1 MEIGPNDEAW
11 YAMRVTYGRELKI
24 QEAMNGKF
32 ETFIPKCYKT
42 VERFGKRHYEL
53 TSCTSNLL
61 FVHGSRTQI
70 EEERQ
75 KHIEIKDDKKSHLL
89 SFIKNHIDE
98 PIFVPDKQMEDFI
111 RVSNL
116 PAEELIPL
124 DIREGESLTG
134 QRVKVID
141 GPLVGIEGFIKRIEG
156 NKRVVVGIDNFC
168 YTALNFIS
176 PKFLMKIVN

>member
-1 MEIGPNDEAW
+1 
-11 YAMRVTYGRELKI
+11 
-24 QEAMNGKF
+24 MNRKF

-53 TSCTSNLL
+53 TSCISNLL
-61 FVHGSRTQI
+61 FIYGTRNQI

-75 KHIEIKDDKKSHLL
+75 KQAEIKNDKKWHLL
-89 SFIKNHIDE
+89 NFIMNHENKMIT
-98 PIFVPDKQMEDFI
+98 VPNKQMEDFI
-111 RVSNL
+111 RISNL
-116 PAEELIPL
+116 PVEEIIPL

-156 NKRVVVGIDNFC
+156 NKRVVVTIDGILA
-168 YTALNFIS
+168 TALKFIS
-176 PKFLMKIVN
+176 PSLLTKI

>member
-24 QEAMNGKF
+24 QAAMNGKF

-53 TSCTSNLL
+53 TSCISNLL
-61 FVHGSRTQI
+61 FVYGTRNQI
-70 EEERQ
+70 EEKRQ
-75 KHIEIKDDKKSHLL
+75 KQAEIKNDKKWHLL
-89 SFIKNHIDE
+89 NFIMNHENKMIT
-98 PIFVPDKQMEDFI
+98 VPNKQMEDFI
-111 RVSNL
+111 RISNL
-116 PAEELIPL
+116 PVEEIIPL

-156 NKRVVVGIDNFC
+156 NKRVVVTIDGILA
-168 YTALNFIS
+168 TALKFIS
-176 PKFLMKIVN
+176 PSLLTKI

>member
-24 QEAMNGKF
+24 QAALNGKF

-53 TSCTSNLL
+53 TSCISNLL
-61 FVHGSRTQI
+61 FVYGTKNQI

-75 KHIEIKDDKKSHLL
+75 KHIEIRDGKKSHQLN
-89 SFIKNHIDE
+89 FIKDHENEI
-98 PIFVPDKQMEDFI
+98 IKVQNKQMEDFI

-134 QRVKVID
+134 QRVKVIG

-156 NKRVVVGIDNFC
+156 NKRVVVTIDGMLA
-168 YTALNFIS
+168 TALKFIS
-176 PKFLMKIVN
+176 PSLLIKI

>member
-24 QEAMNGKF
+24 QAAMNGKF

-53 TSCTSNLL
+53 TSCISNLL
-61 FVHGSRTQI
+61 FVYGTKNQI

-75 KHIEIKDDKKSHLL
+75 KQAEIKNDKKWHLL
-89 SFIKNHIDE
+89 NFIMNHENKMIT
-98 PIFVPDKQMEDFI
+98 VPNKQMEDFI

-156 NKRVVVGIDNFC
+156 NKRVVVTIDGMLPP
-168 YTALNFIS
+168 ALKFIS
-176 PKFLMKIVN
+176 PSLLTKI

>member
-1 MEIGPNDEAW
+1 MEIGPNEEAW

-24 QEAMNGKF
+24 QAAMNGKF

-53 TSCTSNLL
+53 TSCISNLL
-61 FVHGSRTQI
+61 FIYGTRNQI

-75 KHIEIKDDKKSHLL
+75 KQAEIKNDKKWHLL
-89 SFIKNHIDE
+89 NFIMNHENKMIT
-98 PIFVPDKQMEDFI
+98 VPNKQMEDFI
-111 RVSNL
+111 RISNL
-116 PAEELIPL
+116 PVEEIIPL

-156 NKRVVVGIDNFC
+156 NKRVVVTIDGILA
-168 YTALNFIS
+168 TALKFIS
-176 PKFLMKIVN
+176 PSLLTKI

>member
-24 QEAMNGKF
+24 QAALNEKF

-53 TSCTSNLL
+53 TSCISNLL
-61 FVHGSRTQI
+61 FVYGTKNQI

-75 KHIEIKDDKKSHLL
+75 KHIEIRDDKKSHQLN
-89 SFIKNHIDE
+89 FIKNHENEI
-98 PIFVPDKQMEDFI
+98 IKVQNKQMEDFI

-134 QRVKVID
+134 QRVKIIG

-156 NKRVVVGIDNFC
+156 NKRVVVTIDGILA
-168 YTALNFIS
+168 TALKFIS
-176 PKFLMKIVN
+176 PSLLTKI

>member
-1 MEIGPNDEAW
+1 
-11 YAMRVTYGRELKI
+11 
-24 QEAMNGKF
+24 MNGKF

-53 TSCTSNLL
+53 TSCISNLL
-61 FVHGSRTQI
+61 FIYGTRNQI

-75 KHIEIKDDKKSHLL
+75 KQAEIKNDKKWHLL
-89 SFIKNHIDE
+89 NFIMNHENKMIT
-98 PIFVPDKQMEDFI
+98 VPNKQMEDFI

-156 NKRVVVGIDNFC
+156 NKRVVVTIDGMLA
-168 YTALNFIS
+168 TALKFIS
-176 PKFLMKIVN
+176 PSLLTKI

>member
-24 QEAMNGKF
+24 QAAMNGKF

-53 TSCTSNLL
+53 TSCILNLL
-61 FVHGSRTQI
+61 FVYGTKNQI

-75 KHIEIKDDKKSHLL
+75 KQAEIKNDKKWHLL
-89 SFIKNHIDE
+89 NFIMNHENKMIT
-98 PIFVPDKQMEDFI
+98 VPNKQMEDFI

-156 NKRVVVGIDNFC
+156 NKRVVVTIDGMLA
-168 YTALNFIS
+168 TALKFIS
-176 PKFLMKIVN
+176 PSLLTKI

>member
-24 QEAMNGKF
+24 QAAMNGKF

-53 TSCTSNLL
+53 TSCISNLL
-61 FVHGSRTQI
+61 FVYGTKNQI

-75 KHIEIKDDKKSHLL
+75 KQAEIKNDKKWHLL
-89 SFIKNHIDE
+89 NFIMNHENKMIT
-98 PIFVPDKQMEDFI
+98 VPNKQMEDFI

-141 GPLVGIEGFIKRIEG
+141 GPLVGIEGYIKRIEG
-156 NKRVVVGIDNFC
+156 NKRVVVTIDGMLA
-168 YTALNFIS
+168 TALKFIS
-176 PKFLMKIVN
+176 PSILTKI

>member
-24 QEAMNGKF
+24 QAAMNGKF

-53 TSCTSNLL
+53 TSCISNLL
-61 FVHGSRTQI
+61 FIYGTRNQI

-75 KHIEIKDDKKSHLL
+75 KQAEIKNDKKWHLL
-89 SFIKNHIDE
+89 NFIMNHENKMIT
-98 PIFVPDKQMEDFI
+98 VPNKQMEDFI
-111 RVSNL
+111 RISNL
-116 PAEELIPL
+116 PVEEIIPL

-156 NKRVVVGIDNFC
+156 NKRVVVTIDGMLA
-168 YTALNFIS
+168 TALKFIS
-176 PKFLMKIVN
+176 PSILTKI

>member
-24 QEAMNGKF
+24 QAAMNGKF

-53 TSCTSNLL
+53 TSCISNLL
-61 FVHGSRTQI
+61 FIYGTRNQI

-75 KHIEIKDDKKSHLL
+75 KQAEIKNDKKWHLL
-89 SFIKNHIDE
+89 NFIMNHENKMIT
-98 PIFVPDKQMEDFI
+98 VSNKQMEDFI
-111 RVSNL
+111 RISNL
-116 PAEELIPL
+116 PVEEIIPL

-156 NKRVVVGIDNFC
+156 NKRVVVTIDGILA
-168 YTALNFIS
+168 TALKFIS
-176 PKFLMKIVN
+176 PSLLTKI

>member
-1 MEIGPNDEAW
+1 MEIGPNDEVW

-24 QEAMNGKF
+24 QAAMNGKF

-53 TSCTSNLL
+53 TSCISNLL
-61 FVHGSRTQI
+61 FVYGTKNQI

-75 KHIEIKDDKKSHLL
+75 KQAEIKNDKKWHLL
-89 SFIKNHIDE
+89 NFIMNHENKMIT
-98 PIFVPDKQMEDFI
+98 VPNKQMEDFI

-156 NKRVVVGIDNFC
+156 NKRVVVTIDGMLA
-168 YTALNFIS
+168 TALKFIS
-176 PKFLMKIVN
+176 PSLLTKI

>member
-24 QEAMNGKF
+24 QAAMNGKF

-53 TSCTSNLL
+53 TSCISNLL
-61 FVHGSRTQI
+61 FVYGTKNQI

-75 KHIEIKDDKKSHLL
+75 KQAEIKNDKKRHLL
-89 SFIKNHIDE
+89 NFIMNHENKMIT
-98 PIFVPDKQMEDFI
+98 VPNKQMEDFI

-156 NKRVVVGIDNFC
+156 NKRVVVTIDGMLA
-168 YTALNFIS
+168 TALKFIS
-176 PKFLMKIVN
+176 PSLLTKI

>member
-24 QEAMNGKF
+24 QAAMNGKF

-53 TSCTSNLL
+53 TSCISNLL
-61 FVHGSRTQI
+61 FVYGTKNQI

-75 KHIEIKDDKKSHLL
+75 KQSEIKNDKKWHLL
-89 SFIKNHIDE
+89 NFIMNHENKMIT
-98 PIFVPDKQMEDFI
+98 VPNKQMEDFI

-156 NKRVVVGIDNFC
+156 NKRVVVTIDGMLA
-168 YTALNFIS
+168 TALKFIS
-176 PKFLMKIVN
+176 PSLLTKI

>member
-24 QEAMNGKF
+24 QAAMNGKF

-53 TSCTSNLL
+53 TSCISNLL
-61 FVHGSRTQI
+61 FVYGTKNQI

-75 KHIEIKDDKKSHLL
+75 KQAEIKNDKKWHLL
-89 SFIKNHIDE
+89 NFIMNHENKMIT
-98 PIFVPDKQMEDFI
+98 VPNKQMEDFI

-141 GPLVGIEGFIKRIEG
+141 GPLVGIEGFI
-156 NKRVVVGIDNFC
+156 
-168 YTALNFIS
+168 
-176 PKFLMKIVN
+176 

>member
-53 TSCTSNLL
+53 TSCISNLL
-61 FVHGSRTQI
+61 FVYGTKNQI

-75 KHIEIKDDKKSHLL
+75 KQAEIKNDKKWHLL
-89 SFIKNHIDE
+89 NFIMNHENKMIT
-98 PIFVPDKQMEDFI
+98 VPNKQMEDFI

-124 DIREGESLTG
+124 DIREGELLTG

-156 NKRVVVGIDNFC
+156 NKRVVVTIDGMLA
-168 YTALNFIS
+168 TALKFIS
-176 PKFLMKIVN
+176 PSLLTKI

>member
-24 QEAMNGKF
+24 QAAMNGKF

-53 TSCTSNLL
+53 TSCISNLL
-61 FVHGSRTQI
+61 FVYGTKNQI

-75 KHIEIKDDKKSHLL
+75 KQAEIKNDKKWHLL
-89 SFIKNHIDE
+89 NFIMNHENKMIT
-98 PIFVPDKQMEDFI
+98 VPNKQMEDFI
-111 RVSNL
+111 RISNL
-116 PAEELIPL
+116 PVEEIIPL

-156 NKRVVVGIDNFC
+156 NKRVVVTIDGMLA
-168 YTALNFIS
+168 TALKFIS
-176 PKFLMKIVN
+176 PSLLTKI

>member
-1 MEIGPNDEAW
+1 
-11 YAMRVTYGRELKI
+11 
-24 QEAMNGKF
+24 MNGKF

-53 TSCTSNLL
+53 TSCISNLL
-61 FVHGSRTQI
+61 FIYGTRNQI

-75 KHIEIKDDKKSHLL
+75 KQAEIKNDKKWHLL
-89 SFIKNHIDE
+89 NFIMNHENKMIT
-98 PIFVPDKQMEDFI
+98 VSNKQMEDFI
-111 RVSNL
+111 RISNL
-116 PAEELIPL
+116 PVEEIIPL

-156 NKRVVVGIDNFC
+156 NKRVVVTIDGILA
-168 YTALNFIS
+168 TALKFIS
-176 PKFLMKIVN
+176 PSLLTKI

>member
-24 QEAMNGKF
+24 QAAMNGKF

-53 TSCTSNLL
+53 TSCISNLL
-61 FVHGSRTQI
+61 FVYGTKNQI

-75 KHIEIKDDKKSHLL
+75 KQAEIKNDKKWHLL
-89 SFIKNHIDE
+89 NFIMNHENKMIT
-98 PIFVPDKQMEDFI
+98 VPNKQMEDFI

-156 NKRVVVGIDNFC
+156 NKRVVVTIDGMLA
-168 YTALNFIS
+168 TALKFIS
-176 PKFLMKIVN
+176 PSLLT

>member
-24 QEAMNGKF
+24 QAAMNGKF

-53 TSCTSNLL
+53 TSCISNLL
-61 FVHGSRTQI
+61 FVYGTKNQI

-75 KHIEIKDDKKSHLL
+75 KQAEIKNDKKWHLL
-89 SFIKNHIDE
+89 NFIMNHENKMIT
-98 PIFVPDKQMEDFI
+98 VPNKQMEDFI

-156 NKRVVVGIDNFC
+156 NKRVVVTIDGMLA
-168 YTALNFIS
+168 TALKFIS
-176 PKFLMKIVN
+176 PSLLTKI

>member
-24 QEAMNGKF
+24 QAAMNGKF

-53 TSCTSNLL
+53 TSCISNLL
-61 FVHGSRTQI
+61 FVYGTKNQI

-75 KHIEIKDDKKSHLL
+75 KQAEIKNDKKWHLL
-89 SFIKNHIDE
+89 NFIMNHENKMIT
-98 PIFVPDKQMEDFI
+98 VPNKQMEDFI

-134 QRVKVID
+134 QRVKIID

-156 NKRVVVGIDNFC
+156 NKRVVVTIDGMLA
-168 YTALNFIS
+168 TALKFIS
-176 PKFLMKIVN
+176 PSLLTKI

>member
-24 QEAMNGKF
+24 QAAMNEKF

-53 TSCTSNLL
+53 TSCISNLL
-61 FVHGSRTQI
+61 FVYGTKNQI

-75 KHIEIKDDKKSHLL
+75 KQAEIKNDKKWHLL
-89 SFIKNHIDE
+89 NFIMNHENKMIT
-98 PIFVPDKQMEDFI
+98 VPNKQMEDFI

-156 NKRVVVGIDNFC
+156 NKRVVVTIDGMLA
-168 YTALNFIS
+168 TALKFIS
-176 PKFLMKIVN
+176 PSLLTKI

>member
-24 QEAMNGKF
+24 QAAMNGKF

-53 TSCTSNLL
+53 TSCISNLL
-61 FVHGSRTQI
+61 FVYGTRNQI

-75 KHIEIKDDKKSHLL
+75 KHIEIRDDKKSHQLN
-89 SFIKNHIDE
+89 FIKDHENEI
-98 PIFVPDKQMEDFI
+98 IKVQNKQMEDFI

-134 QRVKVID
+134 QRVKVIG
-141 GPLVGIEGFIKRIEG
+141 GPLVGIEGFIKRIGG
-156 NKRVVVGIDNFC
+156 NKKVVVTIDGILA
-168 YTALNFIS
+168 TAIKFIS
-176 PKFLMKIVN
+176 PSLLTKM

>member
-1 MEIGPNDEAW
+1 MEIGPNEEAW

-24 QEAMNGKF
+24 QAAMNGKF

-53 TSCTSNLL
+53 TSCISNLL
-61 FVHGSRTQI
+61 FVYGTKNQI

-75 KHIEIKDDKKSHLL
+75 KQAEIKNDKKWHLL
-89 SFIKNHIDE
+89 NFIMNHENKMIT
-98 PIFVPDKQMEDFI
+98 VPNKQMEDFI

-156 NKRVVVGIDNFC
+156 NKRVVVTIDGMLA
-168 YTALNFIS
+168 TALKFIS
-176 PKFLMKIVN
+176 PSILTKI

>member
-1 MEIGPNDEAW
+1 
-11 YAMRVTYGRELKI
+11 
-24 QEAMNGKF
+24 MNGKF

-53 TSCTSNLL
+53 TSCISNLL
-61 FVHGSRTQI
+61 FVYGSRNQI

-156 NKRVVVGIDNFC
+156 NKRVVVSIDNFC

>member
-24 QEAMNGKF
+24 QAAMNGKF

-53 TSCTSNLL
+53 TSCISNLL
-61 FVHGSRTQI
+61 FVYGTKNQI

-75 KHIEIKDDKKSHLL
+75 KQAEIKNDKKWHLL
-89 SFIKNHIDE
+89 NFIMNHENKMIT
-98 PIFVPDKQMEDFI
+98 VPNKQMEDFI

-116 PAEELIPL
+116 PADELIPL

-156 NKRVVVGIDNFC
+156 NKRVVVTIDGMLA
-168 YTALNFIS
+168 TALKFIS
-176 PKFLMKIVN
+176 PSILTKI

>member
-53 TSCTSNLL
+53 TSCISNLL
-61 FVHGSRTQI
+61 FVYGTKNQI

-75 KHIEIKDDKKSHLL
+75 KQAEIKNDKKWHLL
-89 SFIKNHIDE
+89 NFIMNHENKMITI
-98 PIFVPDKQMEDFI
+98 PNKQMEDFI

-156 NKRVVVGIDNFC
+156 NKRVVVTIDGMLA
-168 YTALNFIS
+168 TALKFIS
-176 PKFLMKIVN
+176 PSLLTKI

>member
-24 QEAMNGKF
+24 QAAMKGKF

-53 TSCTSNLL
+53 TSCISNLL
-61 FVHGSRTQI
+61 FIYGTRNQI

-75 KHIEIKDDKKSHLL
+75 KQAEIKNDKKWHLL
-89 SFIKNHIDE
+89 NFIMNHENKMIT
-98 PIFVPDKQMEDFI
+98 VPNKQMEDFI
-111 RVSNL
+111 RISNL
-116 PAEELIPL
+116 PVEEIIPL

-156 NKRVVVGIDNFC
+156 NKRVVVTIDGILA
-168 YTALNFIS
+168 TALKFIS
-176 PKFLMKIVN
+176 PSLLTKI

>member
-24 QEAMNGKF
+24 QAAMNGKF

-53 TSCTSNLL
+53 TSCISNLL
-61 FVHGSRTQI
+61 FVYGTKNQI

-75 KHIEIKDDKKSHLL
+75 KQAEIKNDKKWHLL
-89 SFIKNHIDE
+89 NFIMNHENKMIT
-98 PIFVPDKQMEDFI
+98 VPNKQMEDFI

-124 DIREGESLTG
+124 ELREGESLTG

-156 NKRVVVGIDNFC
+156 NKRVVVTIDGMLA
-168 YTALNFIS
+168 TALKFIS
-176 PKFLMKIVN
+176 PSLLTKI

>member
-1 MEIGPNDEAW
+1 
-11 YAMRVTYGRELKI
+11 
-24 QEAMNGKF
+24 MNGKF

-53 TSCTSNLL
+53 TSCISNLL
-61 FVHGSRTQI
+61 FVYGTKNQI

-75 KHIEIKDDKKSHLL
+75 KQAETKNDKKWHLL
-89 SFIKNHIDE
+89 NFIMNHENKMIT
-98 PIFVPDKQMEDFI
+98 VPNKQMEDFI

-156 NKRVVVGIDNFC
+156 NKRVVVTIDGMLA
-168 YTALNFIS
+168 TALKFIS
-176 PKFLMKIVN
+176 PSLLTKI

>member
-1 MEIGPNDEAW
+1 
-11 YAMRVTYGRELKI
+11 
-24 QEAMNGKF
+24 MNGKF

-53 TSCTSNLL
+53 TSCISNLL
-61 FVHGSRTQI
+61 FVYGTKNQI

-75 KHIEIKDDKKSHLL
+75 KQAEIKNDKKWHLL
-89 SFIKNHIDE
+89 NFIMNHENKMIT
-98 PIFVPDKQMEDFI
+98 VPNKQMEDFI

-124 DIREGESLTG
+124 DIREGQSLTG

-156 NKRVVVGIDNFC
+156 NKRVVVTIDGMLA
-168 YTALNFIS
+168 TALKFIS
-176 PKFLMKIVN
+176 PSILTKI

>member
-1 MEIGPNDEAW
+1 MEIRPNEEAW

-24 QEAMNGKF
+24 QAALNGKF

-42 VERFGKRHYEL
+42 VVRFGKRHYEL
-53 TSCTSNLL
+53 TSCISNLL
-61 FVHGSRTQI
+61 FVYGTKNQI

-75 KHIEIKDDKKSHLL
+75 KHIEIRDDKKSHQLN
-89 SFIKNHIDE
+89 FIKDHENEI
-98 PIFVPDKQMEDFI
+98 IKVQNKQMEDFI

-124 DIREGESLTG
+124 DIRDGESLTG
-134 QRVKVID
+134 QRVKIIG

-156 NKRVVVGIDNFC
+156 NKRVVVTIDGILA
-168 YTALNFIS
+168 TALKFIS
-176 PKFLMKIVN
+176 PSLLTKI

>member
-1 MEIGPNDEAW
+1 MEIGPNEEAW

-24 QEAMNGKF
+24 QAAMNGKF

-53 TSCTSNLL
+53 TSCISNLL
-61 FVHGSRTQI
+61 FVYGTKNQI

-75 KHIEIKDDKKSHLL
+75 KQAEIKNDKKWHLL
-89 SFIKNHIDE
+89 NFIMNHENKMITA
-98 PIFVPDKQMEDFI
+98 PNKQMEDFI

-156 NKRVVVGIDNFC
+156 NKRVVVTIDGMLA
-168 YTALNFIS
+168 TALKFIS
-176 PKFLMKIVN
+176 PSILTKI